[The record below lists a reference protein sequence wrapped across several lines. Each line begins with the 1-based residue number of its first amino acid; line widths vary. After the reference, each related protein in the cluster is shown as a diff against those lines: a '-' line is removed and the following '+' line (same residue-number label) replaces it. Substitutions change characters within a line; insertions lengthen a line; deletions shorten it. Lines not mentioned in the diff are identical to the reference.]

1 MATGYITNGRQLS
14 GPRPL
19 RRLAPLLMIL
29 LVTGCWKNPP
39 KEIGELNK
47 LGWSVQQLTDL
58 VTVEK
63 TGCTDADLATLSEYA
78 QKLKEQKIAMTVV
91 LAGSKITDAGLAN
104 IKSLVNVTTL
114 DVSKTS
120 VTSQG
125 VAAIAGWTNLTSLDL
140 SETKVNDDALA
151 HLSKLTNLNSL
162 TLNGCSLTGAGF
174 GSLKELANLKSLR
187 LNNTQVNDAG
197 LAKLPPLLKL
207 NNLRLDKTQITA
219 ASLSQFKKFSG
230 LRELS
235 LKEIAGMIDMETR
248 KKFEDDNPDLQV
260 DF

>member
-104 IKSLVNVTTL
+104 IKSLVNITTL
-114 DVSKTS
+114 DFPSRRAWS
-120 VTSQG
+120 L
-125 VAAIAGWTNLTSLDL
+125 AISSGAHNSTTRKAFETYTGGEKDYLGYNDGLRNIPDL
-140 SETKVNDDALA
+140 VNALA
-151 HLSKLTNLNSL
+151 GDRPVRARGIASP
-162 TLNGCSLTGAGF
+162 AGF
-174 GSLKELANLKSLR
+174 KSYAYQPV
-187 LNNTQVNDAG
+187 TA
-197 LAKLPPLLKL
+197 PPEFA
-207 NNLRLDKTQITA
+207 T
-219 ASLSQFKKFSG
+219 
-230 LRELS
+230 
-235 LKEIAGMIDMETR
+235 
-248 KKFEDDNPDLQV
+248 
-260 DF
+260 